1 MKVIE
6 KKTMA
11 LVELKEGDKFLTKDG
26 KFTFNGELPNG
37 KINATSES
45 GKAKPINPADI
56 IEVLVVAQET
66 LPIIVELVTAFKN
79 FFKEIIGA
87 FKKKK

>member
-6 KKTMA
+6 KKTMS
-11 LVELKEGDKFLTKDG
+11 LVELKEGDKFITKEG
-26 KFTFNGELPNG
+26 EFSFKGELPNG
-37 KINATSES
+37 KINALSTS
-45 GKAKPINPADI
+45 GKIKPINPDDI
-56 IEVLVVAQET
+56 IEVLVVAQNT
-66 LPIIVELVTAFKN
+66 LPIVVELVNAFKN